1 MRGFLHVVD
10 IFALSDTKNQ
20 VYSAVTYWHLF
31 LNFFSGKNS
40 VVCVCHFTFIS
51 QWNASFVLAD
61 CFLIIGKPN
70 QGGYSVFCLLH
81 HFLLHLFWFLPH
93 KRSRVSLFHVVY
105 HIKSSFLEYLFYNK
119 RERNWATNVYGFSV
133 KYLHFLSSENTIF
146 KTKKVRF

>member
-1 MRGFLHVVD
+1 M
-10 IFALSDTKNQ
+10 
-20 VYSAVTYWHLF
+20 
-31 LNFFSGKNS
+31 
-40 VVCVCHFTFIS
+40 
-51 QWNASFVLAD
+51 LAD

-70 QGGYSVFCLLH
+70 QGGYSVFSLLH

-119 RERNWATNVYGFSV
+119 RERNWATNVYGFSA

-146 KTKKVRF
+146 LKLKKFDFKNAGAYYGCSHADGFEIHLFFLNICVSLLSKRWV